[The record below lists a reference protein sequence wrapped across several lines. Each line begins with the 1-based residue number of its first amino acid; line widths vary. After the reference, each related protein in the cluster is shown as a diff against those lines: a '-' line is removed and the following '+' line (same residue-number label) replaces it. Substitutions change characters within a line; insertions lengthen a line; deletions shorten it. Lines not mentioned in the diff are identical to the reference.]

1 MSYLVDKLDLKKN
14 RLYRKVK
21 LDIDEV
27 MDKFEAIEEIGVDMD
42 IYGDNEGY
50 FFVKKKEDDKYLVKF
65 LNLDLLVG
73 NKIITIDISPKG
85 NKIDMFSI
93 NDIQKLDMISTEE
106 LDFDEMDENYV
117 RLDLPDIVRELIE
130 QANSKGKKGIKLDID
145 YLEKYS
151 KELGEKKTKP
161 ITLNDT
167 EIDFIG
173 NYETPI
179 PDSVFNKI
187 DLDKLR
193 KRVEIN
199 YFESPKNPQMRITMK
214 GEIPVPMSRLP
225 QSNPVYYTTGKK
237 DIRMIETFEEAG
249 MPENLELLAQL
260 LRIMIFEKKGIK
272 KFRTPIFAI
281 QVYPNKIVEKFLEII
296 KNTNRF
302 NSISKKLTKYFKN
315 NIKNLYDYGAL
326 FNSEFNFFEY
336 STKEKIV
343 EAINKIIKSNISID
357 ELSAFIEYYKENI
370 MNFQEASEEFGGY
383 GDYDEDKLF
392 DLVPPEIKKEIIGE
406 GKNNWEIMPKS
417 EFVSS
422 YFNIN
427 TKKLKEQYDKK
438 YSASNGKKYM
448 IDNNLEFKVDKPKK
462 DKDKTEGKKKLNIA
476 PYRFEYDKDKLFEEF
491 DFKFAPELKGL
502 LT

>member
-27 MDKFEAIEEIGVDMD
+27 LDKFEAIEEIGVDMD

-85 NKIDMFSI
+85 NKIDMFNI

-106 LDFDEMDENYV
+106 LDFDEMEENYV
-117 RLDLPDIVRELIE
+117 RLDLPDIVRELIA

-173 NYETPI
+173 DYETPI

-193 KRVEIN
+193 NTFVRLFFDN
-199 YFESPKNPQMRITMK
+199 PKNPQSNIKSNGKIPFFGRDYTAKGYVNAKDPRIK
-214 GEIPVPMSRLP
+214 EVFI
-225 QSNPVYYTTGKK
+225 
-237 DIRMIETFEEAG
+237 DAG
-249 MPENLELLAQL
+249 MPFNEQIFSQL
-260 LRIMIFEKKGIK
+260 LRLMIYEKKGTK
-272 KFRTPIFAI
+272 ANKNPIFAI
-281 QVYPNKIVEKFLEII
+281 QIYPNKIVEQFLERI

-315 NIKNLYDYGAL
+315 NIKNLYDFSAL

-383 GDYDEDKLF
+383 GDYDEDTYF
-392 DLVPPEIKKEIIGE
+392 SFVPPEIRKKIMGE
-406 GKNNWEIMPKS
+406 GKRNWKTMSKDEP
-417 EFVSS
+417 VAS

-462 DKDKTEGKKKLNIA
+462 EKDKTEGKKKLNIA

>member
-27 MDKFEAIEEIGVDMD
+27 LDKFEAIEEIGVDMD

-85 NKIDMFSI
+85 NKIDMFNI

-106 LDFDEMDENYV
+106 LDFDEMEENYV
-117 RLDLPDIVRELIE
+117 RLDLPDIVRELIA

-193 KRVEIN
+193 NTFVRLFFDN
-199 YFESPKNPQMRITMK
+199 PKNPQSNIKSNGKIPFFGRDYTAKGYVNAKDPRIK
-214 GEIPVPMSRLP
+214 EVFI
-225 QSNPVYYTTGKK
+225 
-237 DIRMIETFEEAG
+237 DAG
-249 MPENLELLAQL
+249 MPFNEQIFSQL
-260 LRIMIFEKKGIK
+260 LRLMIYEKKGTK
-272 KFRTPIFAI
+272 ANKNPIFAI
-281 QVYPNKIVEKFLEII
+281 QIYPNKIVEQFLERI

-315 NIKNLYDYGAL
+315 NIKNLYDFSAL

-383 GDYDEDKLF
+383 GDYDEDTYF
-392 DLVPPEIKKEIIGE
+392 SFVPPEIRKKIMGE
-406 GKNNWEIMPKS
+406 GKRNWKTMSKDEP
-417 EFVSS
+417 VAS

-462 DKDKTEGKKKLNIA
+462 EKDKTEGKKKLNIA

>member
-27 MDKFEAIEEIGVDMD
+27 LDKFEAIEEIGVDMD

-85 NKIDMFSI
+85 NKIDMFNI

-106 LDFDEMDENYV
+106 LDFDEMEENYV
-117 RLDLPDIVRELIE
+117 RLDLPDIVRELIA

-193 KRVEIN
+193 NTFVRLFFDN
-199 YFESPKNPQMRITMK
+199 PKNPQSNIKSNGKIPFFGRDYTAKGYVNAKDPRIK
-214 GEIPVPMSRLP
+214 EVFI
-225 QSNPVYYTTGKK
+225 
-237 DIRMIETFEEAG
+237 DAG
-249 MPENLELLAQL
+249 MPFNEQIFSQL
-260 LRIMIFEKKGIK
+260 LRLMIYEKKGTK
-272 KFRTPIFAI
+272 ANKNPTFAI
-281 QVYPNKIVEKFLEII
+281 QIYPNKIVEQFLERI

-315 NIKNLYDYGAL
+315 NIKNLYDFSAL

-383 GDYDEDKLF
+383 GDYDEDTYF
-392 DLVPPEIKKEIIGE
+392 SFVPPEIRKKIMGE
-406 GKNNWEIMPKS
+406 GNRNWKTMSKDEP
-417 EFVSS
+417 VAS

-462 DKDKTEGKKKLNIA
+462 EKDKTEGKKKLNIA

>member
-27 MDKFEAIEEIGVDMD
+27 LDKFEAIEEIGVDMD

-85 NKIDMFSI
+85 NKIDMFNI

-106 LDFDEMDENYV
+106 LDFDEMEENYV
-117 RLDLPDIVRELIE
+117 RLDLPDIVRELIA

-193 KRVEIN
+193 NTFVRLFFDN
-199 YFESPKNPQMRITMK
+199 PKNPQSNIKSNGKIPFFGRDYTAKGYVNAKDPRIK
-214 GEIPVPMSRLP
+214 EVFI
-225 QSNPVYYTTGKK
+225 
-237 DIRMIETFEEAG
+237 DAG
-249 MPENLELLAQL
+249 MPFNEQIFSQL
-260 LRIMIFEKKGIK
+260 LRLMIYEKKGTK
-272 KFRTPIFAI
+272 ANKNPTFAI
-281 QVYPNKIVEKFLEII
+281 QIYPNKIVEQFLERI

-315 NIKNLYDYGAL
+315 NIKNLYDFSAL

-383 GDYDEDKLF
+383 GDYDEDTYF
-392 DLVPPEIKKEIIGE
+392 SFVPPEIRKKIMGE
-406 GKNNWEIMPKS
+406 GNRNWKTMSKDEP
-417 EFVSS
+417 VAS

-427 TKKLKEQYDKK
+427 TKKLKQQYDKK

-462 DKDKTEGKKKLNIA
+462 EKDKTEGKKKLNIA